1 MIKNRTS
8 LRIGLTVTLLWLTAV
23 PACRTLRAATQGP
36 DDQELR
42 EYAQRGL
49 DLLMDCDPEDGIEV
63 FRQIQSRDPQSPLGY
78 LLEADATWWK
88 IYYTTSE
95 LIDPDVFDVVSRETT
110 PYDSHFEDL
119 VNTAISK
126 SAARIQAHQDEAR
139 NYLYE
144 GLAYALRAR
153 LVGLRGRDLPTARA
167 AKKMRSL
174 LLTALR
180 SDPDLTDAYLGVGI
194 YNYYVDVLPT
204 IVKLLRFLIALPG
217 GSRELGLQQLRRA
230 AEKGELTRGEATFYL
245 AKNYSRHNEMQ
256 YARSLELFQELGRE
270 YPHNPLWT
278 LVAASF
284 QCRLGHSQ
292 ECDAIY
298 REVLNNTGGEKAEA
312 KQAIHTAVRQA
323 LQRRHPE
330 EKFE

>member
-1 MIKNRTS
+1 M
-8 LRIGLTVTLLWLTAV
+8 TVVLLWLGSF
-23 PACRTLRAATQGP
+23 PAIRNARAATQGA

-42 EYAQRGL
+42 DYARRGL
-49 DLLMDCDPEDGIEV
+49 HLLMDADLDAASEV
-63 FRQIQSRDPQSPLGY
+63 FRQIENRDPQSPLGY

-88 IYYTTSE
+88 IYYTTSD
-95 LIDPDVFDVVSRETT
+95 LVDPDVFDVVSTEAT

-119 VNTAISK
+119 VNAAVSK
-126 SAARIQAHQDEAR
+126 SAARIRAREDEAR
-139 NYLYE
+139 NYLYQ

-153 LVGLRGRDLPTARA
+153 LTGLRGRDLPTARA
-167 AKKMRSL
+167 GKKMRSL

-204 IVKLLRFLIALPG
+204 IIKLLRFLIALPG

-230 AEKGELTRGEATFYL
+230 SEKGELTRGEATFYL
-245 AKNYSRHNEMQ
+245 AKDYSRHNEMQ

-278 LVAASF
+278 LLAGSVH
-284 QCRLGHSQ
+284 CRLGHNE
-292 ECDAIY
+292 ECEALY
-298 REVLNNTGGEKAEA
+298 REVFKNTAGEKTEA
-312 KQAIHTAVRQA
+312 KQAIHAAARLA
-323 LQRRHPE
+323 LQRRHPGE
-330 EKFE
+330 RLD